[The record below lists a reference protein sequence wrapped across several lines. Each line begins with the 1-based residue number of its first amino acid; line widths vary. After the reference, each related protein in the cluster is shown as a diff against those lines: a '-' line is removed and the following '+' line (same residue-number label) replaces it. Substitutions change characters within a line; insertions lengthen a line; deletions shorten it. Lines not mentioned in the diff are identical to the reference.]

1 MTNGDIIRTAA
12 ANLGRRK
19 LRSLLA
25 SLGVVV
31 GTLTIVLLISLA
43 TGVRAQI
50 NKQFESLGLDRLS
63 VRPSA
68 GGGGFGRG
76 GGGGGGGRGL
86 AGLAGRAGNGNAAN
100 PPAKRM
106 ISPEDVARWRAL
118 PGVLKAIPEV
128 DLPNAVG
135 LELQRNDRTRAVSM
149 GGGQNTGIGALA
161 APPAPVAGTLEL
173 PEAGGLIASEA
184 ALQALGVVGSEVEGL
199 IGQSF
204 DAVLRT
210 SRGETQVF
218 PLKLVGVIAGRGA
231 TIQVS
236 PVNRIAMKSWW
247 FNKPDILE
255 TEGYDMV
262 TFRTSDVT
270 RAHELSTQLRAEGL
284 QVQSLEA
291 IVEVA
296 DRILVAI
303 TTMLALLASV
313 ALVVATIGI
322 ANTMVMAI
330 YERTREI
337 GVLKAM
343 GASSAEIRRLFMI
356 EAGFIG
362 LIGGVVGLLSGWF
375 AGVVLNLGIAWYF
388 RSQDMTVRGDFFTM
402 TVALA
407 AGTILFAIMIGT
419 VAGLLPARRAARLD
433 PLVALRHE

>member
-1 MTNGDIIRTAA
+1 MTNADILRTAA

-50 NKQFESLGLDRLS
+50 NRQFESLGLDRLS

-68 GGGGFGRG
+68 GELGR
-76 GGGGGGGRGL
+76 GGRGL
-86 AGLAGRAGNGNAAN
+86 AGFAGRVGNSKAAN
-100 PPAKRM
+100 PPRKR
-106 ISPEDVARWRAL
+106 IITPDDVTRWRAL
-118 PGVLKAIPEV
+118 PGMIKVTPEV

-135 LELQRNDRTRAVSM
+135 LELKRNERTGAVSM

-173 PEAGGLIASEA
+173 PDAGGLIASEA
-184 ALQALGVVGSEVEGL
+184 VLQAIGVVGGEVDSL
-199 IGQSF
+199 LGQTF
-204 DAVLRT
+204 EVVLRT
-210 SRGETQVF
+210 SRGETQSF
-218 PLKLVGVIAGRGA
+218 PLHLIGVTSGRGA

-236 PVNRIAMKSWW
+236 PVDRVAMKSWW
-247 FNKPDILE
+247 FNKPDILA
-255 TEGYDMV
+255 TEGYDLV
-262 TFRTSDVT
+262 TIRTIDVS
-270 RAHELSTQLRAEGL
+270 RAHELAIQLRAEGV
-284 QVQSLEA
+284 QVLSLEA
-291 IVEVA
+291 IVGVA

-303 TTMLALLASV
+303 TTMLSLLASV
-313 ALVVATIGI
+313 ALLVATIGI

-362 LIGGVVGLLSGWF
+362 LIGGVVGLAAGWL
-375 AGVVLNLGIAWYF
+375 AGAALNVGIAWYF
-388 RSQDMTVRGDFFTM
+388 QSQDMTIRGDFFTM
-402 TVALA
+402 TAALA
-407 AGTILFAIMIGT
+407 AGTILFAILIGT